1 MRDVWEIS
9 YLNANADERVGYPT
23 QKPLALLDRV
33 IKASSKEG
41 DTILDPFCGCATTLV
56 AAHDLERHWT
66 GIDISPKAAEL
77 VVQRIAKRQGLFKE
91 IVNRTDLPQRTDLG
105 PLPRYNSEDNR
116 KALYGEQSGHC
127 AGCQT
132 HFEAR
137 HLEVDHIIAKRSGG
151 TDHLSNLQLLC
162 GNCNRIKGDRGMEY
176 LRVKLQL

>member
-56 AAHDLERHWT
+56 AANDLGRNWV
-66 GIDISPKAAEL
+66 GIDISQKAAEL

-91 IVNRTDLPQRTDLG
+91 IVNRTDLPRRTDLG

-137 HLEVDHIIAKRSGG
+137 HLEVDHILPSGAGAPIISQTCNYSVG
-151 TDHLSNLQLLC
+151 TVT
-162 GNCNRIKGDRGMEY
+162 G
-176 LRVKLQL
+176 